1 MVDIDQGFPNRER
14 SRNKHASEPAS
25 LNRTKLELQEASFV
39 IEKQGRPVDHTSKIR
54 KGFKG
59 TIYVPEDRAN
69 HRSRIIELP
78 IVVIISDN
86 PSPLPPIFQF
96 EGGPGLTNIN
106 YEKNVNESILE
117 NHHVVQI
124 GYRGIDGSPT
134 LKHPLLDNILL
145 TPNTLSRESLRQIGG
160 KATKAASDLRADG
173 IDVSNY
179 NILNVVE
186 DVEDARITLN
196 KMLGG
201 FEKIIITGGSYGG
214 AVVTAYSLMY
224 PEIIERAIMAEGA
237 FPYDIA
243 FGSPE
248 GVDAKLARL
257 NDVFHQYDKNAPD
270 LMKVMR
276 VVFENMPSDFK
287 GMPIDPDKVRL
298 TTFFGLY
305 ERKYVSMLFEAFISA
320 EKGDYSSIAVMS
332 PMYDY
337 LMTTMF
343 QCVGDLLAKTWSSVT
358 DPKRDFLAELENE
371 KSIIGSPLAKA
382 CWGSFQFS
390 DWSVKSF
397 SKEHPLEETTD
408 VPAMII
414 YGSKEQAEP
423 TREKYGNIFTNG
435 EWVVLNDLG
444 HSDIWEIPEASAFMH
459 HLYKSYLDEGFVESP
474 KIKTPEWIFKPPF
487 TFFQMFQQMMS
498 KQ

>member
-1 MVDIDQGFPNRER
+1 MWIVNENSENKHTHEHA
-14 SRNKHASEPAS
+14 SRN
-25 LNRTKLELQEASFV
+25 RTRLELQEAPFV
-39 IEKQGRPVDHTSKIR
+39 IEKQGRLLDHSSKIR
-54 KGFKG
+54 RGFKG
-59 TIYVPEDRAN
+59 IIYVPEDRAN
-69 HRSRIIELP
+69 HGLRILELP
-78 IVVIISDN
+78 IVVIKSDN
-86 PSPLPPIFQF
+86 PGPLPPIFQF

-106 YEKNVNESILE
+106 YENNVNESILE
-117 NHHVVQI
+117 NHHVVQV
-124 GYRGIDGSPT
+124 GYRGVNGSPT

-145 TPNTLSRESLRQIGG
+145 TPNILSKESLRQMGG
-160 KATKAASDLRADG
+160 KATKAASDLKAGG

-179 NILNVVE
+179 NLLNVIE
-186 DVEDARITLN
+186 DAEDARITLN

-224 PEIIERAIMAEGA
+224 HEIIERAIMTEGA

-243 FGSPE
+243 SGSPE

-257 NDVFHQYDKNAPD
+257 NDVFHQCDENAPD
-270 LMKVMR
+270 MMQVMR

-287 GMPIDPDKVRL
+287 GTPIDPDKVRL
-298 TTFFGLY
+298 SIFFGLY

-337 LMTTMF
+337 LMTGMF

-371 KSIIGSPLAKA
+371 NSIIGSPLAKA

-390 DWSVKSF
+390 DWPVKSF
-397 SKEHPLEETTD
+397 SKEHPLGETID

-444 HSDIWEIPEASAFMH
+444 HSDVWEIPEASVFMH
-459 HLYKSYLDEGFVESP
+459 HLYKRYLDEGFVDSS
-474 KIKTPEWIFKPPF
+474 KIVKPEWNFKPPF